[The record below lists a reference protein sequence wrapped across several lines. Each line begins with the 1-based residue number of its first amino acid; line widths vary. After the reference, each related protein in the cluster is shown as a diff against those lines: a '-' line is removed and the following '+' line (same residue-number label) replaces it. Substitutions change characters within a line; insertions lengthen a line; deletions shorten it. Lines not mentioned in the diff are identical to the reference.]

1 MAKSNIEKFNAS
13 ENPRQGEPKIM
24 TGRVEPVEI
33 TEELRNSYLDYAMSV
48 IVGRALPDVRD
59 GLKPVHRRI
68 LWAMWEAGLTHGA
81 KYRKSANVVGDVLGR
96 FHPHGDAAVY
106 DAMGRM
112 AQDFSMRYPLIDG
125 QGNWGS
131 IDGDSPAAMRY
142 TECRLSSIAEELLT
156 DIDKE
161 TVDLIPNYDATRSEP
176 KVLPASVPHLL
187 MNGADGIAVGMAT
200 KIPPHNLGELVDAA
214 AHLVDHPKATS
225 EDLMEFIK
233 GPDFPTGGVIYNRK
247 DIIDAYVS
255 GRGKITIRALAEA
268 DEDKIVITEIPYQVN
283 KSELITKIAELVQN
297 KKIDGIKDLRDES
310 DKDGLRIVVDLKKD
324 AAPQKVLNQLWN
336 YTDLQKD
343 YYLNMLA
350 LSEGLKPR
358 VMSIKD
364 ILAAFVD
371 HRREV
376 IRRRAEFDLVR
387 ARERAHILEGL
398 AKALAVIDKVIAT
411 IKQSKDKED
420 AHANLVKQFKLSD
433 IQATAILEMRLQTLA
448 ALERKKIEDELNEK
462 QNLIKELTL
471 LLKSPEKISKVV
483 KDELIKIKEKFG
495 DSRRTKV
502 VSSGLKEFRMEDL
515 IPQEEAIIMMSRD
528 GYIKRMPPGAVKS
541 QHRGGKGL
549 IGGEVSESDVL
560 AHILRADTHDNILF
574 FTDRGR
580 VLQTKV
586 YEIPVSSRT
595 SKGKAIHN
603 FLELSAQDKVSAII
617 TYNSSAIAA
626 SDENAGTAV
635 YLVMATEKGMIKKT
649 ALKDFGNVRRSGIIA
664 LALKKDD
671 SLKWVR
677 LSSGKDEIILTTVK
691 GKAIRFKESQV
702 RPMGRTAAGVRAI
715 KLNSGD
721 TVSSLDV
728 VRPSDTDKAQL
739 LVVMANGFAKFTALK
754 EYKVQQRGGQGILTA
769 RVTSKTGQVVSAHV
783 VVKETELFAASSRGQ
798 IIRTK
803 LASIRKTSRAAQGVR
818 IMRVAPGDAIAG
830 TACI

>member
-1 MAKSNIEKFNAS
+1 MDKRKVGKPAAA
-13 ENPRQGEPKIM
+13 GEPRPGGREAVA
-24 TGRVEPVEI
+24 GRVVPVEI

-68 LWAMWEAGLTHGA
+68 LWAMWESGLTHSA

-96 FHPHGDAAVY
+96 YHPHGDAAVY

-112 AQDFSMRYPLIDG
+112 AQDFSLRYPLIDG

-131 IDGDSPAAMRY
+131 VDGDSPAAMRY
-142 TECRLSSIAEELLT
+142 TECRLSPLAEELLA
-156 DIDKE
+156 DIDRN
-161 TVDLIPNYDATRSEP
+161 TVDFIPNYDATRSEP
-176 KVLPASVPHLL
+176 KVLPSAVPHLL

-200 KIPPHNLGELVDAA
+200 KIPPHNLGELVDATT
-214 AHLVDHPKATS
+214 HLVDHPKATS
-225 EDLMEFIK
+225 EDLMGFVK

-247 DIIDAYVS
+247 DIVDAYVS
-255 GRGKITIRALAEA
+255 GRGKVTTRALAEV

-297 KKIDGIKDLRDES
+297 KKIEGIRDLRDES
-310 DKDGLRIVVDLKKD
+310 DKDGLRIAIDLKKD
-324 AAPQKVLNQLWN
+324 AVPQKVLNQLWN

-343 YYLNMLA
+343 YHLNMLA

-364 ILAAFVD
+364 ILSAFVD

-376 IRRRAEFDLVR
+376 VRRRAEFDLTR

-398 AKALAVIDKVIAT
+398 AKALDVIDKVIAT
-411 IKQSKDKED
+411 IKKSKDKED

-433 IQATAILEMRLQTLA
+433 VQATAILEMRLQTLA
-448 ALERKKIEDELNEK
+448 ALERQKIEDELKEK
-462 QNLIKELTL
+462 LKLIAELIL

-483 KDELIKIKEKFG
+483 KDELLKIKDKFG
-495 DSRRTKV
+495 DERRTKV
-502 VSSGLKEFRMEDL
+502 VAPGLKEFRVEDL
-515 IPQEEAIIMMSRD
+515 VPQEETIIMMSRD
-528 GYIKRMPPGAVKS
+528 GYIKRMLPGAVKS

-560 AHILRADTHDNILF
+560 AHLLRADTHDSILF
-574 FTDRGR
+574 FTDRGH

-586 YEIPVSSRT
+586 YEIPVASRT

-603 FLELSAQDKVSAII
+603 FLELPPQERVNAII
-617 TYNSSAIAA
+617 TYGSAALTTSGEKIGAA
-626 SDENAGTAV
+626 
-635 YLVMATEKGMIKKT
+635 YLVMATDKGMIKKT
-649 ALKDFGNVRRSGIIA
+649 NLKDFGNVRRSGIISI
-664 LALKKDD
+664 ALKKGDA
-671 SLKWVR
+671 LKWVR
-677 LSSGKDEIILTTVK
+677 LSSGKDEVILTTVK
-691 GKAIRFKESQV
+691 GQSIRFKESQV

-715 KLNSGD
+715 KLKSGD
-721 TVSSLDV
+721 AVSSLDIV
-728 VRPSDTDKAQL
+728 PSSEMDKAQL

-754 EYKVQQRGGQGILTA
+754 EYKVQGRGGSGILTA
-769 RVTSKTGQVVSAHV
+769 KVTGKTGQVVSAHV
-783 VVKETELFAASSRGQ
+783 VVKETELFAASARGQ

-803 LASIRKTSRAAQGVR
+803 LASIRKTGRAAQGVR
-818 IMRVAPGDAIAG
+818 IMKVASGDAIAG